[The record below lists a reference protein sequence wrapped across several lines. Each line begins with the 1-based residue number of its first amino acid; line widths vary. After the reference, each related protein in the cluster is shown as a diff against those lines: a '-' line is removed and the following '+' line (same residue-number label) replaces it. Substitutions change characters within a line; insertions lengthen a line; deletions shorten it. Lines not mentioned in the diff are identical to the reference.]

1 MTARYKYELKGHT
14 GGEEM
19 ITCQICHAFAY
30 RRQCGILP
38 PGWRIAEYRE
48 GGFSDFGIICSECDR
63 KMKTINNN
71 RGNNMSS
78 KGEREFPALK
88 PCPFCKRPVI
98 MHEDLKGN
106 FVWCHTPGC
115 WLNIQNVGASHR
127 YSNKADCARA
137 WNRRAK
143 E

>member
-1 MTARYKYELKGHT
+1 
-14 GGEEM
+14 M
-19 ITCQICHAFAY
+19 ITCQICHASAH

-48 GGFSDFGIICSECDR
+48 GGFSDFGIICPECDR

-88 PCPFCKRPVI
+88 PCPFCGCTKIDAIHTIEPCTFMSCSKCGAHTATEEGLTVALARWNLRTYDYGEELI
-98 MHEDLKGN
+98 DKIDRLNGN
-106 FVWCHTPGC
+106 LERIF
-115 WLNIQNVGASHR
+115 R
-127 YSNKADCARA
+127 
-137 WNRRAK
+137 
-143 E
+143 